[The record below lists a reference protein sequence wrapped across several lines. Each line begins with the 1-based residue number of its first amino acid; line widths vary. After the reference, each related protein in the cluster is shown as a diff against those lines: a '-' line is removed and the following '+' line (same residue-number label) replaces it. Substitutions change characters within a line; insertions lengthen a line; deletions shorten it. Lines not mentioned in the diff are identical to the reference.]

1 MAQQGENIIKCELSA
16 VIDQLCLNQME
27 MVSRAKQS
35 NEILKNL
42 YATITELRAENNSLR
57 NEVLQ
62 LRSEKIH
69 FGGPIQA
76 QELPNID
83 SVERPD
89 EDSNEESDEEAEVI
103 QSQRPIQGMLRLNT
117 NIYESD
123 EETEGDTDDDEAEDE
138 TCDVHNENKN
148 KNEITCWG
156 CREKQPNQL
165 AHMDPGGCLHFVASD
180 DEDSNHEWE
189 INGLNAYMDE
199 MELDN

>member
-83 SVERPD
+83 TVEQPD
-89 EDSNEESDEEAEVI
+89 VDSNEESD
-103 QSQRPIQGMLRLNT
+103 
-117 NIYESD
+117 
-123 EETEGDTDDDEAEDE
+123 
-138 TCDVHNENKN
+138 VHNKN
-148 KNEITCWG
+148 KNENEITCWG

-180 DEDSNHEWE
+180 DEDSEHEWE
-189 INGLNAYMDE
+189 INGLNTCMDE
-199 MELDN
+199 MELDD

>member
-62 LRSEKIH
+62 LRSERIH

-148 KNEITCWG
+148 ENEITCWG
-156 CREKQPNQL
+156 
-165 AHMDPGGCLHFVASD
+165 
-180 DEDSNHEWE
+180 
-189 INGLNAYMDE
+189 
-199 MELDN
+199 